1 MDKEEYDDWVRF
13 KVARARA
20 DTGPTYTTEEVMAH
34 MEERAARRPLEQAR
48 RKTYDVPLPDT
59 LLLHGIP
66 QSTQTLATEAAEWL
80 GFELE
85 HILLRF
91 LFHVSFGEQ
100 KPFELYFAKGV
111 SENSEKPNEI
121 TRAAMREIETHPE
134 RLRSCGSLEDM
145 LREANERG
153 TQIDALRESLA
164 PDDLLID
171 GIADWEL
178 ELVAANAKRA
188 GFTIGELVYRFM
200 LQFEHYPRE
209 PFIYTEQAEHSRRKP

>member
-13 KVARARA
+13 KVARALA
-20 DTGPTYTTEEVMAH
+20 DTGPTYTTEEVRAH
-34 MEERAARRPLEQAR
+34 LKERAARWPLERER

-66 QSTQTLATEAAEWL
+66 QSTQTLAAEAAEWL
-80 GFELE
+80 GFDLE

-100 KPFELYFAKGV
+100 KPFELYFAKDVGED
-111 SENSEKPNEI
+111 SEEPNEI
-121 TRAAMREIETHPE
+121 TRAAMRELETRSE
-134 RLRSCGSLEDM
+134 QLRSYENLDDL
-145 LREANERG
+145 LREANEHG
-153 TQIDALRESLA
+153 AQIDALRETLA

-178 ELVAANAKRA
+178 DLIAANAKRA
-188 GFTIGELVYRFM
+188 GYTIGELVYRFM

-209 PFIYTEQAEHSRRKP
+209 PFIYTKQTAQ

>member
-13 KVARARA
+13 KVARALA
-20 DTGPTYTTEEVMAH
+20 DTGPTYTTEEVRARLK
-34 MEERAARRPLEQAR
+34 ERAAHWPLERER
-48 RKTYDVPLPDT
+48 RRTYDVPLPDT

-66 QSTQTLATEAAEWL
+66 QSTQTLAAEAAEWL
-80 GFELE
+80 GFDLE

-100 KPFELYFAKGV
+100 KPFELYFAKDVGED
-111 SENSEKPNEI
+111 SEEPNEI
-121 TRAAMREIETHPE
+121 TRAAMRELET
-134 RLRSCGSLEDM
+134 RSGQLRSYENPDDL
-145 LREANERG
+145 LREANEHG
-153 TQIDALRESLA
+153 AQVDALRETLA

-178 ELVAANAKRA
+178 DLVAANAKRA
-188 GFTIGELVYRFM
+188 GYTIGELVYRFM

-209 PFIYTEQAEHSRRKP
+209 PFIYTKQAAQ